1 MTNKEGQLLT
11 TELCSRFQYGLI
23 CEMSEDGVTITD
35 KLKLGGLNHFLDGTL
50 KVKPYLRPISS
61 LTEEEMDRL
70 FEILNIDGNGNDG
83 NEWIKINDIG
93 ILRLFTNTGRD
104 FYEIAEAL
112 DYLHSIHIDYRG
124 LIHKG
129 LALEAPEG
137 MYH

>member
-1 MTNKEGQLLT
+1 MTNEERQLVT

-23 CEMSEDGVTITD
+23 CEITKDGVTITD
-35 KLKLGGLNHFLDGTL
+35 KLQIGGLTYFLDGTL
-50 KVKPYLRPISS
+50 EVKPYLRPISS

-137 MYH
+137 MYN